1 MRWARWDR
9 QRHTLTVVT
18 AGGTRTVLADLS
30 PSFSVQFTP
39 PVDGTPSSGNGRLW
53 SDSTGRVWSDSTD
66 REWAA

>member
-30 PSFSVQFTP
+30 PSLSVRFTP
-39 PVDGTPSSGNGRLW
+39 PFSVGATAFLVYADDTAMVYA
-53 SDSTGRVWSDSTD
+53 DDTAM
-66 REWAA
+66 EYAA